1 MDDRL
6 GHDLRIKY
14 GLTEDPD
21 GALIAA
27 WAVRVAQLTVGGLDA
42 EQAGRKASLEV
53 FGELEGILYFSQAD
67 TIEALLT
74 RAAEK

>member
-6 GHDLRIKY
+6 GHDLRIRF

-21 GALIAA
+21 ERLIAT
-27 WAVRVAQLTVGGLDA
+27 WAARATELAVGGLDA
-42 EQAGRKASLEV
+42 EQAGRTASREV
-53 FGELEGILYFSQAD
+53 FGELDSIAYFSQAD
-67 TIEALLT
+67 TIEALLA

>member
-6 GHDLRIKY
+6 EHDLRLKY

-21 GALIAA
+21 GALIAV
-27 WAVRVAQLTVGGLDA
+27 WAVRVAQLTASGVDA

-67 TIEALLT
+67 TIEALLM
-74 RAAEK
+74 RAAAK